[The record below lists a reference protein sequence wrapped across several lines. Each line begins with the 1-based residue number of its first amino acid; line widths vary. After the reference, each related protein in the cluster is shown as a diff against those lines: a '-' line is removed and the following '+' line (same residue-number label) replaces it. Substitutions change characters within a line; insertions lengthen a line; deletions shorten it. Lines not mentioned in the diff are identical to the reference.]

1 MIRGTPGF
9 RYDDVQGLNEILN
22 IKTIHPRS
30 YSLLCTLDSVNQLK
44 WKHVVFEYGH
54 RSDNDT
60 ILHLRREFVDTKQL
74 DKKSKPKFTFAFEDE
89 RINVSYVSVTADVS
103 VHLLNQCD
111 FCCDFSFES
120 CYHFIGFYSHH
131 GPSFSIIRSMW
142 HNMDFEQ
149 RSTVWIKNRLPHN
162 WPFLERTSD

>member
-9 RYDDVQGLNEILN
+9 KYDDVQGLNELLN

-44 WKHVVFEYGH
+44 WKHVVFEYGQ

-89 RINVSYVSVTADVS
+89 QINVSYVSVTADVS
-103 VHLLNQCD
+103 VIC
-111 FCCDFSFES
+111 
-120 CYHFIGFYSHH
+120 
-131 GPSFSIIRSMW
+131 
-142 HNMDFEQ
+142 
-149 RSTVWIKNRLPHN
+149 
-162 WPFLERTSD
+162 

>member
-9 RYDDVQGLNEILN
+9 KYDDVQGLNAILN

-44 WKHVVFEYGH
+44 WKHVVFEYGQ

-74 DKKSKPKFTFAFEDE
+74 EKKSKPKFTFAFEDE
-89 RINVSYVSVTADVS
+89 QINVSYVSVTADVS
-103 VHLLNQCD
+103 VIYQNDLTFTVIFRSNHVIILLD
-111 FCCDFSFES
+111 F
-120 CYHFIGFYSHH
+120 
-131 GPSFSIIRSMW
+131 
-142 HNMDFEQ
+142 
-149 RSTVWIKNRLPHN
+149 TVTMGYRFP
-162 WPFLERTSD
+162 